1 MGERL
6 QSTPNAINIGKH
18 YEETTLNRSHRL
30 QPMLLR
36 MQRCNIN
43 LLYKPGRNM
52 VFADTLSSAH
62 LKEDGEEINE
72 EEINA

>member
-1 MGERL
+1 
-6 QSTPNAINIGKH
+6 
-18 YEETTLNRSHRL
+18 
-30 QPMLLR
+30 MLLP

-43 LLYKPGRNM
+43 LLYKAGRNM